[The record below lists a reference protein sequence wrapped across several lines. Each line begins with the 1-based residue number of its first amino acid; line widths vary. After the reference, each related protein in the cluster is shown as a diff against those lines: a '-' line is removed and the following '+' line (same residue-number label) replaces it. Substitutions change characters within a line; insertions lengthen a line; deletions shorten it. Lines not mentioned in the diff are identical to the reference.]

1 MEMINL
7 TINGQNVTAPA
18 GSTILEAARKNGIYI
33 PTLCYDE
40 AVEVYGAC
48 GLCVVEAEGVPK
60 LLRSCSAKI
69 SEGMVIHTESERVV
83 KSRKIAMELLMSA
96 HDGDCIAPCQL
107 ACPANTDCQGYVGLI
122 ANGKFEDALKLI
134 KNTNPLPASIGRVCP
149 HPCEKACRRG
159 KVEEPINI
167 AQLKFFAADLDLK
180 GEKYLPACAKAT
192 GKKVAIVGGGPAGLT
207 AAYYLRTL
215 GHEVTVFD
223 MMDKMGGMLRYGI
236 PQYRLPKEL
245 LDSEIALIEKLGVR
259 LVNNVKF
266 GKDIT
271 LDMLKS
277 VNDAVILAPGAWKS
291 SPMRVKGEDINGVYG
306 GIDFLRSVIQ
316 GNPVPIGE
324 KVAVCGGGNTAMDA
338 CRTAVRL
345 GAKEVY
351 VIYRRTEKEMPAEEI
366 EIRESKEEG
375 VIYKF
380 LTNPVEIHEENG
392 KVCGMTLQLMELGEP
407 DASGRRKPVAIEGKT
422 EYLPLDSVIMAIGQ
436 KLDPTDF
443 SVVELTDRG
452 TILADE
458 DDFKTNI
465 DGVFAIGDAT
475 NKGASIAIAA
485 IGEADRCVKS
495 VDAYLKGEEL
505 DFTPKY
511 ISKRDDE
518 RIDVSG
524 KETKPRVVADVLDA
538 DVRKNNFDEVS
549 LGLTVEQAKK
559 EAERCLECGCRE
571 YFKCKLLQVA
581 QRYDI
586 HPERFAGEMPQK
598 YTRDENAFIERNT
611 AKCILCGLCVRS
623 CKEVMDISAI
633 GLLGRGFKT
642 SVSPAFALPLDQ
654 TKCTNCGLCVKLCP
668 TGALTEKSS
677 LNKQVPLKEQYSL
690 ETVTVDG
697 KACELLVSRY
707 NGEVIRAVP
716 NNDNARNC
724 GLSRE
729 ALMDLVSQTRAEQNK
744 V

>member
-271 LDMLKS
+271 LNMLKS

-366 EIRESKEEG
+366 EIKESKEEG

-677 LNKQVPLKEQYSL
+677 LNKQVPLKEQYSI

-729 ALMDLVSQTRAEQNK
+729 KLMDLVSRTEA
-744 V
+744 

>member
-69 SEGMVIHTESERVV
+69 SEGMVINTESERVV

-366 EIRESKEEG
+366 EIKESKEEG

-407 DASGRRKPVAIEGKT
+407 DASGRRKPVAIEGRT

-436 KLDPTDF
+436 KLDSTDF

-729 ALMDLVSQTRAEQNK
+729 KLIDLISRTRA
-744 V
+744 

>member
-7 TINGQNVTAPA
+7 TINGKKITAPA
-18 GSTILEAARKNGIYI
+18 GSTILEAARSNGIYI

-48 GLCVVEAEGVPK
+48 GLCVVEAEGVAK
-60 LLRSCSAKI
+60 LLRSCSAKAAD
-69 SEGMVIHTESERVV
+69 GMVIHTESERVV

-122 ANGKFEDALKLI
+122 ANGRFDDALKLI
-134 KNTNPLPASIGRVCP
+134 KDKIALPASIGRVCP
-149 HPCEKACRRG
+149 HPCEKACRRA

-167 AQLKFFAADLDLK
+167 AQLKAFAADLDLK
-180 GEKYLPACAKAT
+180 GDTYLPEVAKST
-192 GKKVAIVGGGPAGLT
+192 GKKVAIIGGGPAGLT
-207 AAYYLRTL
+207 AALYLRTK

-236 PQYRLPKEL
+236 PQYRLPKEV
-245 LDSEIALIEKLGVR
+245 LDSEISVIEKTGVR

-291 SPMRVKGEDINGVYG
+291 TPMRVKGEDINGVYG

-316 GNPVPIGE
+316 GKSVEIGDR
-324 KVAVCGGGNTAMDA
+324 VAVCGGGNTAMDA

-351 VIYRRTEKEMPAEEI
+351 VIYRRTEQEMPAEEM
-366 EIRESKEEG
+366 EIKESKEEG

-380 LTNPVEIHEENG
+380 LTNPVEIHGENG

-407 DASGRRKPVAIEGKT
+407 DASGRRRPVAMKGKT
-422 EYLPLDSVIMAIGQ
+422 EYLPVDSVIMAIGQ

-443 SVVELTDRG
+443 SGVQLTERG

-458 DDFKTNI
+458 DTFETSIK
-465 DGVFAIGDAT
+465 GVFAIGDAT
-475 NKGASIAIAA
+475 NQGASIAIAA
-485 IGEADRCVKS
+485 IGEADKCVKV
-495 VDAYLKGEEL
+495 VDAYLKGEEI

-511 ISKRDDE
+511 ISKRDED

-524 KETKPRVVADVLDA
+524 KEVQPRTVAKVLDA
-538 DVRKNNFDEVS
+538 DNRKNNFDEVS
-549 LGLTVEQAKK
+549 LGLTMEEAQK
-559 EAERCLECGCRE
+559 EAQRCLECGCRE
-571 YFKCKLLQVA
+571 YFKCKLLSVA

-586 HPERFAGEMPQK
+586 NPERFAGEMPQK

-642 SVSPAFALPLDQ
+642 SISPAFALPLDQ

-668 TGALTEKSS
+668 TGALTEKSA
-677 LNKQVPLKEQYSL
+677 LKKQVPLKEEY
-690 ETVTVDG
+690 TVEKRTIND
-697 KACELLVSRY
+697 KACEAIVSRY
-707 NGEVIRAVP
+707 NGDVIRVVP

-724 GLSRE
+724 GLSRD
-729 ALMDLVSQTRAEQNK
+729 AFFKKFAD
-744 V
+744 

>member
-1 MEMINL
+1 MEMIHL

-207 AAYYLRTL
+207 AAYYLKTL

-366 EIRESKEEG
+366 EIKESKEEG

-407 DASGRRKPVAIEGKT
+407 DASGRRKPVAIDGKT

-458 DDFKTNI
+458 DDFKTNLE
-465 DGVFAIGDAT
+465 GVFAIGDAT

-677 LNKQVPLKEQYSL
+677 LNKQVPLKEQYSI

-707 NGEVIRAVP
+707 NGEFIRAVP
-716 NNDNARNC
+716 NNDNARTCN
-724 GLSRE
+724 LSRE
-729 ALMDLVSQTRAEQNK
+729 DLIHLVK
-744 V
+744 KD

>member
-1 MEMINL
+1 MEMVNL
-7 TINGQNVTAPA
+7 TINGKEITAPA
-18 GSTILEAARKNGIYI
+18 GSTILEAARSNGIYI

-40 AVEVYGAC
+40 AVEIYGAC
-48 GLCVVEAEGVPK
+48 GLCVVEAQGVPK
-60 LLRSCSAKI
+60 LLRSCSSKV
-69 SEGMVIHTESERVV
+69 SEGMVINTESERVV

-96 HDGDCIAPCQL
+96 HDGDCVAPCQL

-122 ANGKFEDALKLI
+122 ANGKFDDALKLI
-134 KNTNPLPASIGRVCP
+134 KEKIALPASIGRVCP

-167 AQLKFFAADLDLK
+167 AQLKAFAADLDLK
-180 GEKYLPACAKAT
+180 GDAYLPEIAEET

-207 AAYYLRTL
+207 AAFYLRRM
-215 GHEVTVFD
+215 GHQVTVFD
-223 MMDKMGGMLRYGI
+223 MMEKMGGMLRYGI
-236 PQYRLPKEL
+236 PQYRLPKEV
-245 LDSEIALIEKLGVR
+245 LDSEISVIEKTGVK

-291 SPMRVKGEDINGVYG
+291 TPMRVKGEDIKGVYG
-306 GIDFLRSVIQ
+306 GIDFLRSVIK
-316 GNPVPIGE
+316 GEKVDIGE
-324 KVAVCGGGNTAMDA
+324 RVAVCGGGNTAMDA

-351 VIYRRTEKEMPAEEI
+351 VIYRRTQQEMPAEEI
-366 EIRESKEEG
+366 EIKESMEEG

-380 LTNPVEIHEENG
+380 LTNPVEIHGENSR
-392 KVCGMTLQLMELGEP
+392 VSAMTLQLMELGEP
-407 DASGRRKPVAIEGKT
+407 DASGRRRPVAIEGKT
-422 EYLPLDSVIMAIGQ
+422 EYLPVDSVIMAIGQ
-436 KLDPTDF
+436 KFDSTDF
-443 SVVELTDRG
+443 SGIELTDRG

-458 DDFKTNI
+458 DTFKTNI

-485 IGEADRCVKS
+485 IGEADKCVKV
-495 VDAYLKGEEL
+495 VDAYLKGEEY
-505 DFTPKY
+505 DIAEKY
-511 ISKRDDE
+511 ISKRDED
-518 RIDVSG
+518 RIDLSG
-524 KETKPRVVADVLDA
+524 KTPQPRTVAQVLDA
-538 DVRKNNFDEVS
+538 QDRKNNFNEVS
-549 LGLTVEQAKK
+549 LGLTQEEAQK
-559 EAERCLECGCRE
+559 EAQRCLECGCRE
-571 YFKCKLLQVA
+571 YFKCKLLSVA

-598 YTRDENAFIERNT
+598 YTRDDNAFIERNT

-623 CKEVMDISAI
+623 CKEVVNISAI
-633 GLLGRGFKT
+633 GLLGRGFKS
-642 SVSPAFALPLDQ
+642 SVAPAFALPLDQ

-668 TGALTEKSS
+668 TGALTEKSA
-677 LNKQVPLKEQYSL
+677 LKKQVPLREEYSVEKCDINGKE
-690 ETVTVDG
+690 
-697 KACELLVSRY
+697 CEALVSRY

-724 GLSRE
+724 GLSRQE
-729 ALMDLVSQTRAEQNK
+729 FFEKFAD
-744 V
+744 

>member
-1 MEMINL
+1 MDMINL
-7 TINGQNVTAPA
+7 TINGQKITAPA
-18 GSTILEAARKNGIYI
+18 GSTILEAARANGIYI

-40 AVEVYGAC
+40 AVEIYGAC

-69 SEGMVIHTESERVV
+69 SEGMVINTESERVV

-122 ANGKFEDALKLI
+122 ANGKFDDALKLI
-134 KNTNPLPASIGRVCP
+134 KDTNPLPASIGRVCP
-149 HPCEKACRRG
+149 HPCEKACRRA

-167 AQLKFFAADLDLK
+167 AQLKFFAADIDLK
-180 GEKYLPACAKAT
+180 GEAYLPECAPAT
-192 GKKVAIVGGGPAGLT
+192 GKKVAVVGGGPAGLT
-207 AAYYLRTL
+207 AAYYLRIL

-236 PQYRLPKEL
+236 PQYRLPKEI
-245 LDSEIALIEKLGVR
+245 LDAEIGLIEKLGVR
-259 LVNNVKF
+259 LVNNCKF

-306 GIDFLRSVIQ
+306 GIDFLRGVIQ
-316 GNPVPIGE
+316 GNPAPIGE
-324 KVAVCGGGNTAMDA
+324 KVAICGGGNTAMDA

-351 VIYRRTEKEMPAEEI
+351 IIYRRTEKEMPAEEI
-366 EIRESKEEG
+366 EIKESKEEG

-380 LTNPVEIHEENG
+380 LTNPIEIHEENG

-436 KLDPTDF
+436 KLDGTDF
-443 SVVELTDRG
+443 ENVVSLTDRG
-452 TILADE
+452 TINADE
-458 DDFKTNI
+458 DTFLTNL

-495 VDAYLKGEEL
+495 VDAYLNGKEL

-511 ISKRDDE
+511 LSKRDDE
-518 RIDVSG
+518 RIDVSS
-524 KETKPRVVADVLDA
+524 KAVVPRTNAKVLDA
-538 DVRKNNFDEVS
+538 DIRKSNFDEVS
-549 LGLTVEQAKK
+549 LGLAVEEAKK

-571 YFKCKLLQVA
+571 YFKCRLLSVA

-586 HPERFAGEMPQK
+586 HPDRFAGEMPQK
-598 YTRDENAFIERNT
+598 YTRDENSFIERNT

-623 CKEVMDISAI
+623 CKEVMDISAV

-668 TGALTEKSS
+668 TGALTEKSA
-677 LNKQVPLKEQYSL
+677 LDKQVPLKEQYSI
-690 ETVTVDG
+690 EKVTVDG
-697 KACELLVSRY
+697 KECELLVSRY

-716 NNDNARNC
+716 QNDNARVC

-729 ALMDLVSQTRAEQNK
+729 ELIQLVK
-744 V
+744 

>member
-69 SEGMVIHTESERVV
+69 SEGMVINTESERVV

-366 EIRESKEEG
+366 EIKESKEEG

-407 DASGRRKPVAIEGKT
+407 DASGRRKPVAIDGRT
-422 EYLPLDSVIMAIGQ
+422 EYLSLDSVIMAIGQ

-677 LNKQVPLKEQYSL
+677 LNKQVPLKEQYSI

-697 KACELLVSRY
+697 KACELLISRY

-729 ALMDLVSQTRAEQNK
+729 ALMDLIK
-744 V
+744 KD